1 MKMGNPDDEY
11 LFSLDPIN
19 QSIGELLQEIP
30 SVFTFIDRPNQW
42 KLLNPS
48 QSLLYFFKKIT
59 SETYQ
64 SYLIIGGRVFDPLV
78 GIVMKL
84 YFVHR

>member
-1 MKMGNPDDEY
+1 MKMGDRDDEY
-11 LFSLDPIN
+11 LFSPDPIN
-19 QSIGELLQEIP
+19 QSIGESLQGIP
-30 SVFTFIDRPNQW
+30 PVFTFIDWPKQW

-48 QSLLYFFKKIT
+48 QSLLYFVKKIA

-64 SYLIIGGRVFDPLV
+64 SYLIIGGRVFNLLV

-84 YFVHR
+84 YFVHG